1 MVDFEAVTSRTTFD
15 GASAFKAMLRA
26 FNIAEASFRDE
37 LSESYYAFAG
47 RTVRFR
53 IVGLELARQINRPF
67 SHLQTSGIS
76 ADPDLEID
84 LWDESRT
91 AIRFP
96 NPLADGNAGW
106 SEVTGTSSDQRFVGQ
121 RLPNTLTCLDRL
133 AKHIVGSIAWSDRIF
148 IYERAKP
155 LSRLLLEW
163 HNDSNVQI
171 IHAGMVAHEGRGVL
185 FAGKSGSGK
194 STSSLACLCG
204 GFSFLSEDYLGLEI
218 LTDGSLLGHS
228 LYNSVFLE
236 SKHLKR
242 FPDLKAHVLRG
253 GPAEEKSVVIL
264 SDLFPER
271 LNRVAPITAVLLP
284 RVVIGGTESRIYP
297 APKSQALL
305 ALGPSSLFQIPSRRT
320 NGFEKLAQI
329 VQQVPAYWLDLGGE
343 IDRIPHVVKAFME
356 EMASRELASA

>member
-26 FNIAEASFRDE
+26 FNMAEASFPDE

-53 IVGLELARQINRPF
+53 IVGLDLACQITRPF
-67 SHLQTSGIS
+67 SHLQASGVS
-76 ADPDLEID
+76 ADPDLAID

-106 SEVTGTSSDQRFVGQ
+106 SEVTGTSPDQRFVGQ
-121 RLPNTLTCLDRL
+121 RLPNTLTCLDRF

-155 LSRLLLEW
+155 LARPLLEW
-163 HNDSNVQI
+163 HNDVKVQI
-171 IHAGMVAHEGRGVL
+171 IHAGMVAHSGRGVL

-194 STSSLACLCG
+194 STSSLACLSR
-204 GFSFLSEDYLGLEI
+204 GFNFLSEDYLGLEI

-236 SKHLKR
+236 SEHLKR
-242 FPDLKAHVLRG
+242 FPELKAHVLRG

-264 SDLFPER
+264 SDLFPDR
-271 LNRVAPITAVLLP
+271 LDRVAPITAVLLP
-284 RVVIGGTESRIYP
+284 RVVGGTEPRIYP

-320 NGFEKLAQI
+320 SGFEKLAQI

-343 IDRIPHVVKAFME
+343 INRIPHVVKAFME
-356 EMASRELASA
+356 EMARRELASA